1 MSSSR
6 VHAAITCSAP
16 IAALT
21 DPNPWAPAVAA
32 LLPGAHVISIVPRKQ
47 ATPHMIT
54 MRLAGLNMRDVVEVM
69 HKDARAALI
78 LARKPLESTVADSVK
93 RWGTGAINVD
103 ATRIATSDVW
113 SESTRGASDSIGTF
127 KTHAR
132 TTQQHEQGRWPANLL
147 LDDVAREALDAAE
160 PKAGAR
166 APVKGSEPSLA
177 ADGSTA
183 TNARARVAGAFHEDT
198 GGASRFFARTA
209 DVLTFAVRLICP
221 PGALVLDPFRDATSP
236 IAPVVAAEGFT
247 FVGGA

>member
-21 DPNPWAPAVAA
+21 DPNPWAPAVAM

-69 HKDARAALI
+69 HKDASAALI

-103 ATRIATSDVW
+103 ATRIANEGD
-113 SESTRGASDSIGTF
+113 A
-127 KTHAR
+127 
-132 TTQQHEQGRWPANLL
+132 GRWPANLM
-147 LDDVAREALDAAE
+147 LDDVAREALDE
-160 PKAGAR
+160 PG
-166 APVKGSEPSLA
+166 
-177 ADGSTA
+177 
-183 TNARARVAGAFHEDT
+183 
-198 GGASRFFARTA
+198 RFFARTA
-209 DVLTFAVRLICP
+209 DVLAFAVRLICP

>member
-103 ATRIATSDVW
+103 ATRIATSDIW
-113 SESTRGASDSIGTF
+113 PESTRGASDSIGTF

-147 LDDVAREALDAAE
+147 LDDVAREALDE
-160 PKAGAR
+160 PG
-166 APVKGSEPSLA
+166 
-177 ADGSTA
+177 
-183 TNARARVAGAFHEDT
+183 
-198 GGASRFFARTA
+198 RFFARTG